1 MKTLEKIE
9 TLTCAEH
16 VNLLFA
22 TRAQLAEALEEIKKL
37 KAELAR
43 VKKARLIQ
51 K

>member
-1 MKTLEKIE
+1 MKILEKIE
-9 TLTCAEH
+9 VLPCTEH
-16 VNLLFA
+16 VKLL
-22 TRAQLAEALEEIKKL
+22 LEALEEIKKL